1 MTHPRTIDAI
11 HRSIQSE
18 PIHGHVATLE
28 RLERDERNAWNVVR
42 DARIT
47 GVAIEEAEAAHS
59 ASIEALEAHRENMAR
74 IALSAAALVIPGITA
89 DIIRR
94 IV

>member
-1 MTHPRTIDAI
+1 MTHPRAIAAI

-28 RLERDERNAWNVVR
+28 RLDRDEQKAWGVVR
-42 DARIT
+42 EARMT
-47 GVAIEEAEAAHS
+47 GVAIEEAETAHS
-59 ASIEALEAHRENMAR
+59 EAMDALDAHKANMAR
-74 IALSAAALVIPGITA
+74 IALSAAALVIPEITA